1 MYPLGSVI
9 LLAYV
14 ETTGQGE
21 FEVFTQNLIIPTATT
36 SFGKPMLHKL
46 NDRDWNTIMDRNS

>member
-1 MYPLGSVI
+1 MYPLSSVI

-21 FEVFTQNLIIPTATT
+21 FEPNNTHVHNVIRQT
-36 SFGKPMLHKL
+36 SLHEL